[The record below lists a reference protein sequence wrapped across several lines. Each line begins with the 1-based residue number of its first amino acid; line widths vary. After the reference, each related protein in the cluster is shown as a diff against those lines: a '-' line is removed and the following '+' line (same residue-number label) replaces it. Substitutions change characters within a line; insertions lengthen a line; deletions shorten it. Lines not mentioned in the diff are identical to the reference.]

1 MQISEKDLEQFDK
14 ISNFG
19 EDFFYFNLGVGLQYE
34 YASGNTRYSV
44 PYLEMGKE
52 LWKAFNTE
60 LYELICNSSKKQSK
74 ERVQD
79 IITGD
84 IRNLAIG
91 IVSTITSKYDV
102 SIGIAIP
109 VAALLIK
116 KGISSYCSK
125 KPIKSKKTVTEILS
139 NKKTVFKKS

>member
-14 ISNFG
+14 ISNFW

-44 PYLEMGKE
+44 PYLEMWKE